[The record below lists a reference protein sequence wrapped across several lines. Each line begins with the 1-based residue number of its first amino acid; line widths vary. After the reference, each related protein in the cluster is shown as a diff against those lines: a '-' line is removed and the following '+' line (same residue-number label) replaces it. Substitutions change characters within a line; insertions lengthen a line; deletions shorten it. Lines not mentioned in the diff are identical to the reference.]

1 MAGIKAGY
9 GVSKKDQLESIVCDH
24 ASRKMMRSSVANK
37 SSGSQ
42 VRCDEPDTKSEKKD
56 AAR

>member
-24 ASRKMMRSSVANK
+24 ASRKM
-37 SSGSQ
+37 Q
-42 VRCDEPDTKSEKKD
+42 DTFFGKWLPGPV
-56 AAR
+56 